1 MSTQPAVREWTYA
14 EFARLPDD
22 GNRYE
27 VIAGELYVTP
37 APGRLHQRVSMRLG
51 TAFENFCNEH
61 GVGVVYD
68 APFDV
73 IFGDGDYMQPDLI
86 FVRRDREDEV
96 IKDHAAVAAP
106 DLVVE
111 ILSDST
117 ARQDRGIKRE
127 RYAAYGVSE
136 YWIIDT
142 DARQVEVYRLTG
154 GELRWVRTETDWL
167 RYRPKPRGPELVLD
181 VPHLLRPANDHSPG
195 RVQPGDMRG

>member
-1 MSTQPAVREWTYA
+1 MSTQPALREWTYA

-37 APGRLHQRVSMRLG
+37 SPGKIHQRVSMRLG
-51 TAFENFCNEH
+51 TAFENFCDEY

-73 IFGDGDYMQPDLI
+73 IFGEGDYVVPDLI
-86 FVRRDREDEV
+86 FVRRERVDDV
-96 IKDHAAVAAP
+96 LKDHGAVSAP

-117 ARQDRGIKRE
+117 EHRDRGIKRE
-127 RYAAYGVSE
+127 KYAAYGVRE
-136 YWIIDT
+136 YWIVDT
-142 DARQVEVYRLTG
+142 DEKHVEVYRLSRG
-154 GELRWVRTETDWL
+154 DLRKVAVEDDVL
-167 RYRPKPRGPELVLD
+167 RYRPSAGAPELVID
-181 VPHLLRPANDHSPG
+181 VPHLLRPANDFMSKP
-195 RVQPGDMRG
+195 REL